1 MKKNKFTNTENIFA
15 KSKIIKRQQI
25 IISEIVNNNPEQF
38 DKLNNYLLI
47 LEELKTNFQN
57 KNYSEFMKEYKK
69 LESDSKISE
78 YEELIKQIY
87 QKTYS
92 LDEYKKLNSY
102 YKREPEKIF
111 WKDQWQIP
119 FKVNKKIYILELKN
133 YTEKEHTTKVP
144 IHTID
149 IILKQY
155 TGNEIEFN
163 NQTFLINPFLDTYSI
178 KLKQTNQQIP
188 DKSMN
193 TIYEINDIEIDN
205 YEKDKGNINN
215 SRSLIEKYVR
225 KKILKKYT
233 NFEINKKVTQKI
245 SEIVTLLFK
254 DNNEL
259 ASTYKRENIAHTSEQ
274 ITVTQDN
281 YFIRKIKS
289 TG

>member
-1 MKKNKFTNTENIFA
+1 
-15 KSKIIKRQQI
+15 
-25 IISEIVNNNPEQF
+25 
-38 DKLNNYLLI
+38 
-47 LEELKTNFQN
+47 
-57 KNYSEFMKEYKK
+57 
-69 LESDSKISE
+69 
-78 YEELIKQIY
+78 
-87 QKTYS
+87 
-92 LDEYKKLNSY
+92 
-102 YKREPEKIF
+102 
-111 WKDQWQIP
+111 
-119 FKVNKKIYILELKN
+119 
-133 YTEKEHTTKVP
+133 
-144 IHTID
+144 
-149 IILKQY
+149 
-155 TGNEIEFN
+155 
-163 NQTFLINPFLDTYSI
+163 
-178 KLKQTNQQIP
+178 
-188 DKSMN
+188 MN